1 MRISISLLVLSV
13 VIHNSIAQDKLP
25 EGFAL
30 VKRDG
35 VIAIYERWII
45 FPDSD
50 PPQESREV
58 KGEFTIHASMYK
70 VLALIKDQKK
80 IKIWQRH
87 VSEFRVYP
95 QPDTTFWL
103 EYSYHDIPWPVS
115 DQDHFLEYQL
125 YERKPG
131 KELFLTFKSRKDP
144 VLAPKQN
151 GVTRMILSGSWR
163 LQQAAPD
170 QVKVTYRILSMP
182 VGIPRLFTDPVIRSN
197 MMTTMQRLTTLAEQ

>member
-1 MRISISLLVLSV
+1 LLFLLVFLV
-13 VIHNSIAQDKLP
+13 VISDSIAQDKFP

-35 VIAIYERWII
+35 DIAIYERWII

-50 PPQESREV
+50 PPQEAREV
-58 KGEFTIHASMYK
+58 KGEFTAQSSIYK
-70 VLALIKDQKK
+70 VLALIKDKTK
-80 IKIWQRH
+80 IKIWQKH

-125 YERKPG
+125 YERKPAE
-131 KELFLTFKSRKDP
+131 ELFLMFKSRKDP

-163 LQQAAPD
+163 LQQVSPN

-182 VGIPRLFTDPVIRSN
+182 IGIPRLFTDPVIRSN
-197 MMTTMQRLTTLAEQ
+197 LMSTIQALKRLAEGK